1 MVNREPAASLRK
13 AIAIF
18 GLLVAPV
25 GFIWAAV
32 GLILGAREVTAIGL
46 VATVFGAWLIAEKTT
61 SRRRTA
67 QSIATRVA
75 LMTQFTAVCAVAAEP
90 TIAIPIAMGSLI
102 PVVMALA
109 YVERRTLTSLMI
121 CSAVVG
127 MFATIAPSVI
137 PWGSHFGN
145 ALDQIMPTATLIIVY
160 GLFQLFLYN
169 ASVQVTDTASE
180 LRHALQM
187 SHDLAATLDPQE
199 VGNLIASHIA
209 TASNATDCA
218 LSTWDRVDDR
228 LVTYGYYPVSR
239 RDRLEPAYDL
249 ADYPATKAVLLTQKP
264 TLICA
269 DDPEADPREI
279 AYLSSIGQ
287 KSLVILPLVSRGEA
301 IGIVEL
307 TSPKLNAFEAR
318 QIELA
323 RILARE
329 AAMNLDNA
337 RLHEEITAQAYRDTL
352 TSLAN
357 RARLQERL
365 DHALSRLRGRSPNHA
380 ALLFV
385 DLDHFKLVNDRFG
398 HAKGDRV
405 LQVVGERIRACI
417 RPGDTA
423 ARMGGDEFAIL
434 LEEVTTQDEALV
446 VAERVLE
453 ALGRPIDLGE
463 AAPVVGGS
471 VGLALSGIGGENG
484 DDLLRSA
491 DVAMYAAKAAGRAQI
506 VIFRS
511 DLMDLAA
518 ARSELAALL
527 RGAANRDEIKVH
539 FQPIV
544 ELESGTPIGL
554 EALVRW
560 QPDGHLI
567 HMPAEFIELA
577 EETGEILSIGRWVIV
592 EACRQM
598 RSWQDRYDRPDLRL
612 YVNLSARQFKDPSLV
627 SMVSSALRTS
637 GLEAGSL
644 TLEITESSLLTQST
658 ETLDRVAE
666 LRKLGV
672 RLAIDDFGTG
682 YSSLGYLRA
691 FRVDELKIDRTFVSE
706 PSRTDGRVL
715 SRAIVELGRALS
727 LELIAEGIET
737 AEQATWFT
745 SLGCRYGQGF
755 LYARPMPPVEVERY
769 LRRRQTVSKS
779 PTDSGTGAGAGTPA
793 ARATRQVAGAPRQ
806 TAAPR
811 STSAR
816 MGGITSVAGGRKK
829 TA

>member
-1 MVNREPAASLRK
+1 MVNREPAESLRR
-13 AIAIF
+13 AIAVF
-18 GLLVAPV
+18 GLVVMPV

-32 GLILGAREVTAIGL
+32 GLILGLREIAAVGTVSA
-46 VATVFGAWLIAEKTT
+46 VFGGWLVIERVT
-61 SRRRTA
+61 SKKRSARA
-67 QSIATRVA
+67 IATRVA
-75 LMTQFTAVCAVAAEP
+75 LMTQFTAMMAVTAEP
-90 TIAIPIAMGSLI
+90 TIAMPLALGSLV

-109 YVERRTLTSLMI
+109 YVERRALTSLMI
-121 CSAVVG
+121 CSAIVG
-127 MFATIAPSVI
+127 MYAAIAPSVI

-145 ALDQIMPTATLIIVY
+145 ALDQALPTSTLIVVY

-180 LRHALQM
+180 LRHALEM

-209 TASNATDCA
+209 NASGASDCA
-218 LSTWDRVDDR
+218 LSTWDKVDDR
-228 LVTYGYYPVSR
+228 LVTYGYYPMSR
-239 RDRLEPAYDL
+239 RDKLEPAYDL
-249 ADYPATKAVLLTQKP
+249 VDYPATKAVLLTQKP
-264 TLICA
+264 VVICV
-269 DDPEADPREI
+269 DDPEADSREVG
-279 AYLSSIGQ
+279 YLNSIGH

-301 IGIVEL
+301 IGTVEL
-307 TSPKLNAFEAR
+307 TSPRANAFDTR
-318 QIELA
+318 SIELA

-337 RLHEEITAQAYRDTL
+337 RLHEEITAQAFRDSL
-352 TSLAN
+352 TGLAN
-357 RARLQERL
+357 RARLQERIE
-365 DHALSRLRGRSPNHA
+365 HSLSRLRGRSPEHA
-380 ALLFV
+380 ALMFI
-385 DLDHFKLVNDRFG
+385 DLDHFKLINDRFG

-405 LQVVGERIRACI
+405 LQVVAERIRACI

-434 LEEVTTQDEALV
+434 LEDVISQEESMV
-446 VAERVLE
+446 VADRVLE
-453 ALGRPIDLGE
+453 ALVRPIDLGE
-463 AAPVVGGS
+463 ASPVVGGS
-471 VGLALSGIGGENG
+471 IGLALSGIGGDNA

-506 VIFRS
+506 VAFRS

-518 ARSELAALL
+518 ARSELAGLL

-560 QPDGHLI
+560 QPEGHLI
-567 HMPAEFIELA
+567 HMPAEFLELA

-598 RSWQDRYDRPDLRL
+598 RSWQDRFERPDMRL
-612 YVNLSARQFKDPSLV
+612 YVNLSARQFKDPGLVALV
-627 SMVSSALRTS
+627 STALKSS
-637 GLEAGSL
+637 GLDPKTL
-644 TLEITESSLLTQST
+644 TLEITESSLLSQST
-658 ETLDRVAE
+658 DTLERVAE

-691 FRVDELKIDRTFVSE
+691 FRVDELKIDRSFVSE
-706 PSRTDGRVL
+706 PARSDGRVL

-737 AEQATWFT
+737 PEQASWFT
-745 SLGCRYGQGF
+745 SLGCRFGQGY
-755 LYARPMPPVEVERY
+755 LYARPMPPIEVERY
-769 LRRRQTVSKS
+769 LRRRQSTARLAERRA
-779 PTDSGTGAGAGTPA
+779 SGRIA
-793 ARATRQVAGAPRQ
+793 
-806 TAAPR
+806 
-811 STSAR
+811 
-816 MGGITSVAGGRKK
+816 GGITVVSGTKK
-829 TA
+829 SA

>member
-1 MVNREPAASLRK
+1 MVNREPAESLRR
-13 AIAIF
+13 AVALF
-18 GLLVAPV
+18 GLVVLPV
-25 GFIWAAV
+25 GVIWSAVGAILGLREVIAV
-32 GLILGAREVTAIGL
+32 GL
-46 VATVFGAWLIAEKTT
+46 VAAVFGAWLLVERST
-61 SRRRTA
+61 SKGRSAR
-67 QSIATRVA
+67 SIATRVA
-75 LMTQFTAVCAVAAEP
+75 LMTQFTALFAVTAEP
-90 TIAIPIAMGSLI
+90 TIAMPLAMGSLI

-121 CSAVVG
+121 VSAVVG
-127 MFATIAPSVI
+127 MFAADAPSLI
-137 PWGSHFGN
+137 PWGSYFGN
-145 ALDQIMPTATLIIVY
+145 ALDQILPTSTLIVVY

-180 LRHALQM
+180 LRHALEM
-187 SHDLAATLDPQE
+187 SHDLAGTLDPQE

-209 TASNATDCA
+209 NAAGASDCA
-218 LSTWDRVDDR
+218 LSTWDKIDDR
-228 LVTYGYYPVSR
+228 LVTYGYYPAER
-239 RDRLEPAYDL
+239 RERLEPAYDL
-249 ADYPATKAVLLTQKP
+249 TDYPATKAVLLTQKP
-264 TLICA
+264 TLVQV
-269 DDPEADPREI
+269 DDPESDVREVG
-279 AYLSSIGQ
+279 YLNSIGH

-307 TSPKLNAFEAR
+307 TSPKANAFDPRA
-318 QIELA
+318 IELA

-337 RLHEEITAQAYRDTL
+337 RLHEEISAQAFRDSL
-352 TSLAN
+352 TGLAN

-365 DHALSRLRGRSPNHA
+365 EHGLARLRGRSPDHVG
-380 ALLFV
+380 LLFI
-385 DLDHFKLVNDRFG
+385 DLDHFKLINDRFG

-405 LQVVGERIRACI
+405 LQVVAERIRACI

-423 ARMGGDEFAIL
+423 ARMGGDEFAIV
-434 LEEVTTQDEALV
+434 LEDLSTQDEAMV

-463 AAPVVGGS
+463 AAPIVGGS
-471 VGLALSGIGGENG
+471 IGLALSGVGGDTG

-506 VIFRS
+506 VAFRS

-527 RGAANRDEIKVH
+527 RGAANRDEVKVH

-544 ELESGTPIGL
+544 ELEGGNPVGF

-560 QPDGHLI
+560 QPEGHLI
-567 HMPAEFIELA
+567 HMPAEFLELA

-598 RSWQDRYDRPDLRL
+598 RSWQDRYERPDLRL
-612 YVNLSARQFKDPSLV
+612 YVNLSARQFKDPGLV
-627 SMVSSALRTS
+627 TLISTALKSS
-637 GLEAGSL
+637 GLAASTL
-644 TLEITESSLLTQST
+644 TLEITESSLLTQNPD
-658 ETLDRVAE
+658 TLERVAE
-666 LRKLGV
+666 LRKLGI

-691 FRVDELKIDRTFVSE
+691 FRVDELKIDRSFVSE
-706 PSRTDGRVL
+706 PTRTDGRVL

-737 AEQATWFT
+737 PEQAQWFS
-745 SLGCRYGQGF
+745 SLGCRLGQGYLF
-755 LYARPMPPVEVERY
+755 ARPMPPLEVERY
-769 LRRRQTVSKS
+769 LRRRPSN
-779 PTDSGTGAGAGTPA
+779 GAHARRAATPRIA
-793 ARATRQVAGAPRQ
+793 
-806 TAAPR
+806 
-811 STSAR
+811 
-816 MGGITSVAGGRKK
+816 GGITSVAARGKRS
-829 TA
+829 A

>member
-1 MVNREPAASLRK
+1 VINREPAESLRR
-13 AIAIF
+13 AIALF
-18 GLLVAPV
+18 GLVVAPV
-25 GFIWAAV
+25 GFIWSAVGFILGYREIIAV
-32 GLILGAREVTAIGL
+32 GLVAATFGGWLVIEKVT
-46 VATVFGAWLIAEKTT
+46 
-61 SRRRTA
+61 SQRRSA
-67 QSIATRVA
+67 ASIATRVA
-75 LMTQFTAVCAVAAEP
+75 LMTQFTAIFAVAAEP
-90 TIAIPIAMGSLI
+90 AIAMPLAMGSLI

-109 YVERRTLTSLMI
+109 YVERRALTSLMV

-127 MFATIAPSVI
+127 MFAAVAPSVI
-137 PWGSHFGN
+137 PWGSSFGN
-145 ALDQIMPTATLIIVY
+145 ALDQILPTSTLIIVY

-169 ASVQVTDTASE
+169 ASVQVTDTSSE

-209 TASNATDCA
+209 TAAGATDCA
-218 LSTWDRVDDR
+218 LSTWDRIDDR
-228 LVTYGYYPVSR
+228 LVTFGYYPAVR

-249 ADYPATKAVLLTQKP
+249 TDYPATKAVLLTQKP
-264 TLICA
+264 CLINV
-269 DDPEADPREI
+269 DDPDSDPREI
-279 AYLSSIGQ
+279 AYLNAIGG

-301 IGIVEL
+301 IGTVEL
-307 TSPKLNAFEAR
+307 TSPKANAFGPR

-337 RLHEEITAQAYRDTL
+337 RLHEEITAQAYRDSL
-352 TSLAN
+352 TGLAN

-365 DHALSRLRGRSPNHA
+365 THSLSRLRGRSPNHA
-380 ALLFV
+380 ALLFI

-405 LQVVGERIRACI
+405 LQVVGERIRVCI

-434 LEEVTTQDEALV
+434 LEDVASQDEALV

-453 ALGRPIDLGE
+453 ALGRPIDLGDS
-463 AAPVVGGS
+463 APVVGGS
-471 VGLALSGIGGENG
+471 VGLALSGVGGDTG

-491 DVAMYAAKAAGRAQI
+491 DVAMYAAKAAGRAQV

-544 ELESGTPIGL
+544 ELEGAAPVGF

-560 QPDGHLI
+560 QPEGHLI

-598 RSWQDRYDRPDLRL
+598 RSWQDRYDRPDMRL
-612 YVNLSARQFKDPSLV
+612 YVNLSARQFKDPGLV
-627 SMVSSALRTS
+627 SMVSSALKSS
-637 GLEAGSL
+637 GLEANTL
-644 TLEITESSLLTQST
+644 TLEITESSLLTQSA

-706 PSRTDGRVL
+706 PSRSDGRVL

-727 LELIAEGIET
+727 LELVAEGIET
-737 AEQATWFT
+737 AEQAAWFT

-769 LRRRQTVSKS
+769 LRRRQTVARAASAAVKV
-779 PTDSGTGAGAGTPA
+779 PVA
-793 ARATRQVAGAPRQ
+793 ARI
-806 TAAPR
+806 
-811 STSAR
+811 
-816 MGGITSVAGGRKK
+816 GGITSVAAGRKK
-829 TA
+829 SA

>member
-1 MVNREPAASLRK
+1 LINREPAESLRR
-13 AIAIF
+13 AIAVF
-18 GLLVAPV
+18 GLVVMPAGL
-25 GFIWAAV
+25 IWAAV
-32 GLILGAREVTAIGL
+32 GIILGERELAACGVVAAI
-46 VATVFGAWLIAEKTT
+46 FGGWLIVERAT
-61 SRRRTA
+61 SRKRSAR
-67 QSIATRVA
+67 SIATRVA
-75 LMTQFTAVCAVAAEP
+75 LMTQFTALMAVTAEP
-90 TIAIPIAMGSLI
+90 KIAVPLAMGSLV

-109 YVERRTLTSLMI
+109 YVERKALTSLMA
-121 CSAVVG
+121 CSAIVG
-127 MFATIAPSVI
+127 MYAAIAPSVI
-137 PWGSHFGN
+137 PWGSSFG
-145 ALDQIMPTATLIIVY
+145 ALDKLLPTVSLIVVY
-160 GLFQLFLYN
+160 ALFQLFLYN

-180 LRHALQM
+180 LRHALDM

-209 TASNATDCA
+209 RAAGAADCA
-218 LSTWDRVDDR
+218 LSTWDKIDDR
-228 LVTYGYYPVSR
+228 LVTFGYHPAAR

-249 ADYPATKAVLLTQKP
+249 VDYPATKAVLLTQKP
-264 TLICA
+264 CVVCV
-269 DDPEADPREI
+269 DDPEADSREVT
-279 AYLSSIGQ
+279 YLNSIGH
-287 KSLVILPLVSRGEA
+287 KSLVILPLVSRGES
-301 IGIVEL
+301 IGVVEL

-318 QIELA
+318 SIELA

-329 AAMNLDNA
+329 AAINLDNA
-337 RLHEEITAQAYRDTL
+337 RLHEEITAQAYRDSL
-352 TSLAN
+352 TGLAN
-357 RARLQERL
+357 RARLSERV
-365 DHALSRLRGRSPNHA
+365 DHALARLRGRSPDHC
-380 ALLFV
+380 ALLFI

-405 LQVVGERIRACI
+405 LQVVAERIRVCI

-434 LEEVTTQDEALV
+434 LEDVSTQDEAMV

-453 ALGRPIDLGE
+453 ALVRPIDLGE
-463 AAPVVGGS
+463 ANPIVGGS
-471 VGLALSGIGGENG
+471 IGLALSGVGGETA

-491 DVAMYAAKAAGRAQI
+491 DVAMYAAKAAGRAQ
-506 VIFRS
+506 VVLFRS

-544 ELESGTPIGL
+544 QLDGGAPIGL

-560 QPDGHLI
+560 QPEGHLI

-598 RSWQDRYDRPDLRL
+598 RSWQDRFERPDLRL
-612 YVNLSARQFKDPSLV
+612 YVNLSARQFKDPGLVTLV
-627 SMVSSALRTS
+627 STALKSS
-637 GLEAGSL
+637 GLDPNTL
-644 TLEITESSLLTQST
+644 TLEITESSLLSQSP
-658 ETLDRVAE
+658 ETLERVAE

-691 FRVDELKIDRTFVSE
+691 FRVDELKIDRSFVSE
-706 PSRTDGRVL
+706 PSRSDGRVL

-737 AEQATWFT
+737 LEQAQWFQ
-745 SLGCRYGQGF
+745 SLGCRLGQGY
-755 LYARPMPPVEVERY
+755 LYARPMPPLEVERY
-769 LRRRQTVSKS
+769 LRRRQTAAA
-779 PTDSGTGAGAGTPA
+779 DSGAPA
-793 ARATRQVAGAPRQ
+793 REGRGSTRAHA
-806 TAAPR
+806 
-811 STSAR
+811 
-816 MGGITSVAGGRKK
+816 GITSVAGSKR

>member
-1 MVNREPAASLRK
+1 MVNREPAESLRR
-13 AIAIF
+13 AIAVF
-18 GLLVAPV
+18 GLVVMPV
-25 GFIWAAV
+25 GFIWAGVGVILRERELAAV
-32 GLILGAREVTAIGL
+32 GL
-46 VATVFGAWLIAEKTT
+46 VAAVFGAWLIVERVT
-61 SRRRTA
+61 SKHRSA
-67 QSIATRVA
+67 SSIATRVA
-75 LMTQFTAVCAVAAEP
+75 LMTQFTAIFAVAAEP
-90 TIAIPIAMGSLI
+90 TIAMPIAMGSLV

-109 YVERRTLTSLMI
+109 YVERRTLTSLMVM
-121 CSAVVG
+121 SAVVG
-127 MFATIAPSVI
+127 MFAAVAPSII

-145 ALDQIMPTATLIIVY
+145 ALDQIIPTSTLIVVY

-180 LRHALQM
+180 LRHALTM

-209 TASNATDCA
+209 AASGATDVA
-218 LSTWDRVDDR
+218 LSTWDKIDDR
-228 LVTYGYYPVSR
+228 LVTYGYHPPER
-239 RDRLEPAYDL
+239 REKLQPAYDL
-249 ADYPATKAVLLTQKP
+249 TDYPSTKAVLLTQKP
-264 TLICA
+264 ITIQV
-269 DDPEADPREI
+269 DDPESDSREV
-279 AYLSSIGQ
+279 AYLLSIGHR
-287 KSLVILPLVSRGEA
+287 SLVILPLVSRGEA

-307 TSPKLNAFEAR
+307 TSPKTNAFDAR
-318 QIELA
+318 AIELA

-329 AAMNLDNA
+329 AAINLDNA
-337 RLHEEITAQAYRDTL
+337 RLHEEITAQAFRDAL
-352 TSLAN
+352 TGLAN

-365 DHALSRLRGRSPNHA
+365 EHSISRLRGRSPNHA
-380 ALLFV
+380 GLMFI
-385 DLDHFKLVNDRFG
+385 DLDHFKLINDRFG

-405 LQVVGERIRACI
+405 LQVVAERIRACI

-434 LEEVTTQDEALV
+434 LEDVGSQDEAGV

-453 ALGRPIDLGE
+453 ALGRPIELGD

-471 VGLALSGIGGENG
+471 IGLALSGVGGETA

-491 DVAMYAAKAAGRAQI
+491 DVAMYAAKAAGRSQI
-506 VIFRS
+506 VAFRS

-518 ARSELAALL
+518 ARSELAQLL

-544 ELESGTPIGL
+544 ELDGAVPIGF

-560 QPDGHLI
+560 QPEGHLI

-598 RSWQDRYDRPDLRL
+598 RMWQDRFERHDLRL
-612 YVNLSARQFKDPSLV
+612 YVNLSARQFRDPGLV
-627 SMVSSALRTS
+627 ALVASALKTS
-637 GLEAGSL
+637 GLAAASL
-644 TLEITESSLLTQST
+644 TLEITESSLLSQST
-658 ETLDRVAE
+658 DTLDRVAD

-691 FRVDELKIDRTFVSE
+691 FKVDELKIDKTFVSE

-737 AEQATWFT
+737 AEQAAWFQ
-745 SLGCRYGQGF
+745 SLGCRFGQGY
-755 LYARPMPPVEVERY
+755 LYARPMAPLEVERY
-769 LRRRQTVSKS
+769 IRRRRSAERSADRRT
-779 PTDSGTGAGAGTPA
+779 T
-793 ARATRQVAGAPRQ
+793 ARLG
-806 TAAPR
+806 
-811 STSAR
+811 
-816 MGGITSVAGGRKK
+816 GGITAVPAGHERS
-829 TA
+829 A

>member
-1 MVNREPAASLRK
+1 VVNREPAESLRR
-13 AIAIF
+13 AIALF
-18 GLLVAPV
+18 GLVVMPV
-25 GFIWAAV
+25 GIIWAAV
-32 GLILGAREVTAIGL
+32 GFILGFREV
-46 VATVFGAWLIAEKTT
+46 VAVGFVAAVFGGWLVVERVT
-61 SRRRTA
+61 SKRRSA

-75 LMTQFTAVCAVAAEP
+75 LMTQFTALCAVTAEP
-90 TIAIPIAMGSLI
+90 TIAIPLAMGSLI

-109 YVERRTLTSLMI
+109 YVERRTLTSLMV
-121 CSAVVG
+121 CSAIVG
-127 MFATIAPSVI
+127 MYAAIAPTVI
-137 PWGSHFGN
+137 PWGSSFGN
-145 ALDQIMPTATLIIVY
+145 ALDSILPTSTLIVVY

-199 VGNLIASHIA
+199 VGNLIARHIA
-209 TASNATDCA
+209 TASGASDCA
-218 LSTWDRVDDR
+218 LSTWDRIDDR
-228 LVTYGYYPVSR
+228 LVTYGYYPASR

-249 ADYPATKAVLLTQKP
+249 TDYPATKAVLLTQKP
-264 TLICA
+264 CQVQV
-269 DDPEADPREI
+269 DDPESDSREV
-279 AYLSSIGQ
+279 AYLQAIGQ

-301 IGIVEL
+301 IGTVEL
-307 TSPKLNAFEAR
+307 TSPRANAFQQR
-318 QIELA
+318 SIELA

-329 AAMNLDNA
+329 AATNLDNA
-337 RLHEEITAQAYRDTL
+337 RLHEEITAQAYRDSL
-352 TSLAN
+352 TGLAN

-380 ALLFV
+380 ALLFI
-385 DLDHFKLVNDRFG
+385 DLDHFKLINDRFG

-423 ARMGGDEFAIL
+423 ARMGGDEFSIL
-434 LEEVTTQDEALV
+434 LEDLSSQDEAIV

-471 VGLALSGIGGENG
+471 VGLAMSGIGGETG

-506 VIFRS
+506 VLFRS

-544 ELESGTPIGL
+544 ELEGGAPIGL

-560 QPDGHLI
+560 QPEGHLI

-577 EETGEILSIGRWVIV
+577 EETGEILSIGRWVMV

-612 YVNLSARQFKDPSLV
+612 YVNLSARQFKDPTLV
-627 SMVSSALRTS
+627 SMVASALKTS
-637 GLEAGSL
+637 GLEANTL
-644 TLEITESSLLTQST
+644 TLEITESSLLTQSP

-691 FRVDELKIDRTFVSE
+691 FRVDELKIDRSFVSE

-737 AEQATWFT
+737 AEQAAWFT
-745 SLGCRYGQGF
+745 SLGCRFGQGYLF
-755 LYARPMPPVEVERY
+755 ARPMPPVEVERY
-769 LRRRQTVSKS
+769 LRRRQSATRTESHS
-779 PTDSGTGAGAGTPA
+779 
-793 ARATRQVAGAPRQ
+793 ARARAALPAPAG
-806 TAAPR
+806 
-811 STSAR
+811 SAR
-816 MGGITSVAGGRKK
+816 PGGITSVAGGKK